1 MIVMPENLTESQ
13 QKQFFDDGYIILK
26 DFFSNEELQKI
37 ETAFI
42 RTYAIQ
48 AIKILEYRKKL
59 SHGINF
65 LEYSTVKDL
74 IEILELLEEKD
85 KEALYQVQ
93 KIFTQSHFIKEFY
106 LNQKLIN
113 IASQLLDCS
122 KEIVLFDD
130 LGLLINRPNT
140 KRLLYKWHTEVSF
153 YPKRQNFLNVYFPI
167 FFDKNLENGHMIM
180 AKKSHKLT
188 DIPFIEYQGF
198 DVDSIGKKNYFVQYE
213 VPSSIAEKF
222 ERVTAV
228 TKRGDVVLFERNLL
242 HMSTPNIT
250 NQYSFASVCRIW
262 EPTQDLTL
270 SGEFRVKPY
279 NNDFGRPGIDKI
291 PKH

>member
-1 MIVMPENLTESQ
+1 MIIMYENLTELQ

-37 ETAFI
+37 ETAFV
-42 RTYAIQ
+42 RMYAIQ
-48 AIKILEYRKKL
+48 ASKILEYRKKL
-59 SHGINF
+59 DKGTNF
-65 LEYSTVKDL
+65 LEYSTVDDL
-74 IEILELLEEKD
+74 IKILELLEEKD

-93 KIFTQSHFIKEFY
+93 RIFSQSHFIKEFY

-113 IASQLLDCS
+113 IASQLLDCP

-130 LGLLINRPNT
+130 LGLLINRPST

-153 YPKRQNFLNVYFPI
+153 YPKRQNFLNVYFPV
-167 FFDKNLENGHMIM
+167 FFDKNLKNGHMIM
-180 AKKSHKLT
+180 AKKSHKLI
-188 DIPFIEYQGF
+188 DIPFIEYQGY